1 MPLILKA
8 ARFGEIDTIT
18 DLIKG
23 KGMDPC
29 LTNNVSYK
37 SLHIPV

>member
-8 ARFGEIDTIT
+8 AHFGEIDTIT

-23 KGMDPC
+23 KNMSPC
-29 LTNNVSYK
+29 STNSVSY
-37 SLHIPV
+37 LV

>member
-8 ARFGEIDTIT
+8 AYFGEIDTIT

-23 KGMDPC
+23 KGMDPR
-29 LTNNVSYK
+29 LTNSVS
-37 SLHIPV
+37 

>member
-8 ARFGEIDTIT
+8 AYLGEIDTIT

-23 KGMDPC
+23 KDMDPC
-29 LTNNVSYK
+29 LTNNAS
-37 SLHIPV
+37 

>member
-8 ARFGEIDTIT
+8 AHFGEIDTIT

-23 KGMDPC
+23 KGMDPR
-29 LTNNVSYK
+29 LANDVSSHLFTY
-37 SLHIPV
+37 